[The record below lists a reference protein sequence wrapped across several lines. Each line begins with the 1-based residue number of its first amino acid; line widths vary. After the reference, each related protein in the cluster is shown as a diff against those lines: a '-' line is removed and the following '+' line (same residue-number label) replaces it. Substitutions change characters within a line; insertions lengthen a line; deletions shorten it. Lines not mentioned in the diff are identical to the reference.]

1 MPMSEPF
8 NFEKW
13 MKAIESRD
21 LEQLLSYFADDVEI
35 CAEDMEKPIRGKS
48 NLRKLAEQALPL
60 MAQLHLKPI
69 SVLQKGDQIAALFL
83 ATVSYDS
90 ELRLG
95 GVRLPIAGRSAR
107 IHGAVFGT
115 LNEAG
120 QIVWLH
126 RIRDTLSA
134 IRQLGIPPEQL
145 DWLKVQV
152 LQPAQQQEQ
161 A

>member
-1 MPMSEPF
+1 MTVVSERF
-8 NFEKW
+8 NFERLIQ
-13 MKAIESRD
+13 ALESRD

-35 CAEDMEKPIRGKS
+35 CAEDMEEPIRGKR
-48 NLRKLAEQALPL
+48 NLRKLAEQAFPL
-60 MAQLHLKPI
+60 MARLHIKPI
-69 SVLQKGDQIAALFL
+69 SVLQMGDQISALYV

-134 IRQLGIPPEQL
+134 IRQLGIPLEQL

-152 LQPAQQQEQ
+152 LQPAQQQV
-161 A
+161 